1 MLTAGLGTPRHP
13 NLSFTVPGVSLPKSS
28 ARPGALA
35 MHSRPRQSCQESS
48 PPDPLIIPLAGG
60 DSLGLFVSALDPGGR
75 FGAHG
80 QKVKKWP
87 APASLPAEG
96 HNFLKWLAWYQISQ
110 SGMLPEAYFDVTEQD
125 FPWRFDHLSGGGGS
139 VRVGEASHLL
149 RMARALELVE
159 ADVDKF
165 GPLQEGCLTWW
176 LSGSAVVIG
185 AATFGA
191 LLSQGLSW
199 ATANCLGLPIST
211 MFEVIAAET
220 PALTG
225 SRVDNRAGL
234 KGQLFGAGGAADFSQ
249 LAPLVSNYIDV
260 IWAGVA

>member
-1 MLTAGLGTPRHP
+1 
-13 NLSFTVPGVSLPKSS
+13 
-28 ARPGALA
+28 
-35 MHSRPRQSCQESS
+35 
-48 PPDPLIIPLAGG
+48 
-60 DSLGLFVSALDPGGR
+60 
-75 FGAHG
+75 
-80 QKVKKWP
+80 
-87 APASLPAEG
+87 
-96 HNFLKWLAWYQISQ
+96 
-110 SGMLPEAYFDVTEQD
+110 MLPEAYSDVAEQD

-139 VRVGEASHLL
+139 VCVGEASHLL

-165 GPLQEGCLTWW
+165 GPLQEGCQTWW
-176 LSGSAVVIG
+176 LSGSVVVIG

-225 SRVDNRAGL
+225 SRVDNLAGL

-260 IWAGVA
+260 IWAGVT